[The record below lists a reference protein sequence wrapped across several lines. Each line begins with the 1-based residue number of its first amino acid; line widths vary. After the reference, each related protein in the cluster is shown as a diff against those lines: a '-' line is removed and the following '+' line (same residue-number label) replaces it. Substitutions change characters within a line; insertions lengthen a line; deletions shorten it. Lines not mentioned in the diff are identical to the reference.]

1 LKSSIIALED
11 SRVNCVGEG
20 LKKSRNHDLHLRFQR
35 VSQRPFPSPESFC
48 S

>member
-20 LKKSRNHDLHLRFQR
+20 LKKSRNREPGLEFLITT
-35 VSQRPFPSPESFC
+35 PLP
-48 S
+48 